1 MTYLVDV
8 NVWFALSYVAHVH
21 YPIAKSWFEGTE
33 ADQSALCRVTQ
44 SGLLRLLTNSRVMGA
59 DVLTAPKAWA
69 INDDLCR
76 DFRVVFAPE
85 PPGLEMAW
93 REATKHLHAG
103 PNFWTDAYLAAFA
116 EAGEYTIVTFDRGFL
131 RHRAV
136 DVRLL
141 TPAV

>member
-21 YPIAKSWFEGTE
+21 YPIAKSWFEDTE
-33 ADQSALCRVTQ
+33 ADQSAFCRVTQ

-59 DVLTAPKAWA
+59 DVLTEAKAWA
-69 INDDLCR
+69 INDDPCR
-76 DFRVVFAPE
+76 DMRVTFASE
-85 PPGLEMAW
+85 PPGLEIAW
-93 REATKHLHAG
+93 REATKQLYTG
-103 PNFWTDAYLAAFA
+103 PSFWTDAYLAAFA
-116 EAGEYTIVTFDRGFL
+116 ETGEYTIVTFDRGFL
-131 RHRAV
+131 RHRGV